1 MTKRRDLKI
10 IFDGHR
16 ISFIVTLCLF
26 GLCIVQAL
34 PKTQK
39 KAVNKQADRVEL
51 IHADELSHDMF
62 GPNPNAQI
70 VKGHVAFRHQGA
82 RLTCD
87 SAYFYQDDN
96 SMKAFGHVRFIQ
108 GDTLSLLAE
117 RAFYDGQEQVM
128 RARNHVVL
136 KHRRQTLL
144 TDSLDYDRLYKN
156 AYFFEG
162 GTLIDGKDK
171 LVADW
176 GEYSTE
182 TRKATF
188 YYNVKLKSATRLVTT
203 DTLHYD
209 TQKSMAHV
217 LGPSK
222 ITDKNSVVHT
232 KNAYFDTKSDK
243 AQLFGRS
250 TIIDGQKTI
259 TGDSLYYNSK
269 TGASKGYG
277 NVVFVDKKN
286 KNTLNAG
293 YLQYNEKTGFG
304 FATKKAVVID
314 YSQKDTLYMHADTL
328 KLFTYFI
335 NTDSTYRKIHAYD
348 KVRVYRKD
356 IQAVCDSMVVNTKDS
371 SMTMYRD
378 PIVWNNNR
386 QLLGESIKV
395 FMNDSTV
402 REAHVLGQALS
413 IEQVDNKEHYNQIS
427 SKEMHAYFVNGQIK
441 NAIAVSNV
449 KSIYYPTDSKDS
461 SLVMLNYLE
470 TDTMKMYFSD
480 KRTLQKIRTPK
491 AVGTAYPMTQ
501 IPSDKKQLSDFA
513 WFEDIRPLN
522 KDDIFIW
529 RGKGTA
535 KQLRYIGRQES
546 PLQRLNGSRGTH
558 K

>member
-117 RAFYDGQEQVM
+117 RAFYDGQGQVM

-182 TRKATF
+182 TRQATF

-277 NVVFVDKKN
+277 NVEFVDKKN
-286 KNTLNAG
+286 KNSLNAG
-293 YLQYNEKTGFG
+293 FLQYNEKTGFG

-335 NTDSTYRKIHAYD
+335 NTDSMYRKVHAYD

-371 SMTMYRD
+371 SMTMFRD

-386 QLLGESIKV
+386 QLLGESIRV
-395 FMNDSTV
+395 YMNDSTV

-546 PLQRLNGSRGTH
+546 PLQRLNGSRKVG

>member
-26 GLCIVQAL
+26 GLCIAQAL
-34 PKTQK
+34 PKAQK
-39 KAVNKQADRVEL
+39 KTVGKQADRVEL

-117 RAFYDGQEQVM
+117 RAFYDGQGQVM

-277 NVVFVDKKN
+277 NVEFVDKKN
-286 KNTLNAG
+286 KNSLNAG
-293 YLQYNEKTGFG
+293 FLQYNEKTGFG

-335 NTDSTYRKIHAYD
+335 NTDSMYRKVHAYD

-356 IQAVCDSMVVNTKDS
+356 IQAVCDSMLVNTKDS

-395 FMNDSTV
+395 YMNDSTV

-535 KQLRYIGRQES
+535 KQLKYIGRQES

>member
-117 RAFYDGQEQVM
+117 RAFYDGQGQVM

-171 LVADW
+171 LVSDW

-182 TRKATF
+182 TRQATF

-277 NVVFVDKKN
+277 NVEFVDKKN
-286 KNTLNAG
+286 KNSLNAG
-293 YLQYNEKTGFG
+293 FLQYNEKTGFG

-335 NTDSTYRKIHAYD
+335 NTDSMYRKVHAYD

-356 IQAVCDSMVVNTKDS
+356 IQAVCDSMLVNTKDS

-395 FMNDSTV
+395 YMNDSTV

-535 KQLRYIGRQES
+535 KQLKYIGRQES

>member
-117 RAFYDGQEQVM
+117 RAFYDGQGQVM

-171 LVADW
+171 LVSDW

-182 TRKATF
+182 TRQATF

-277 NVVFVDKKN
+277 NVEFVDKKN
-286 KNTLNAG
+286 KNSLNAG
-293 YLQYNEKTGFG
+293 FLQYNEKTGFG

-535 KQLRYIGRQES
+535 KQLKYIGRQES
-546 PLQRLNGSRGTH
+546 PLQRLNGSRKVG

>member
-1 MTKRRDLKI
+1 MTKRKDIKI

-51 IHADELSHDMF
+51 IHADELSYDMF

-117 RAFYDGQEQVM
+117 RAFYDGQGQVM

-171 LVADW
+171 LVSDW

-182 TRKATF
+182 TRQATF
-188 YYNVKLKSATRLVTT
+188 YYNVKLKSASRLVTT

-535 KQLRYIGRQES
+535 KQLKYIGRQES